1 MMKTTSMQ
9 KLDNITEREGIMRM
23 SIISPTPITKKM
35 EWRTWT

>member
-9 KLDNITEREGIMRM
+9 KLDNITVREGIMRM
-23 SIISPTPITKKM
+23 SSISLTAITTRM